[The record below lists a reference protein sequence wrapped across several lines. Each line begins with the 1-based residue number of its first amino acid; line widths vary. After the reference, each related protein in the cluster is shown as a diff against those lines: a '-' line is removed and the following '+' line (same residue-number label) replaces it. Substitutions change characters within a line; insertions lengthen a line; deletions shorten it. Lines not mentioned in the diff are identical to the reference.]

1 MLAMEP
7 RPPLTMNYEI
17 DLEIAARYP
26 HSADH
31 ARYLLRLQPQQLAGL
46 QHVESAR
53 LTVEP
58 EPDEHQEFVDFFGNP
73 VVEIAYA
80 EAQAHVQFR
89 LQARVQHQVLALPQ
103 DRSASL
109 SSLPAELA
117 AIRSL
122 QGDSPLHFLG
132 ASERVGLDAD
142 FHDYAKAQCKASAST
157 RVIGETIGLALHRDM
172 RFDPD
177 ATTVDTPALEALH
190 ARHGVCQDFSH
201 IMIACLRTLG
211 IPAGYVSGFLRTDPP
226 PGKPRLEGADAMHAW
241 VQFWCGT
248 EMGWVE
254 YDPTNAMFAGA
265 DHVLIARG
273 RDYSDVSPIKGA
285 LRSSGEQASEQR
297 VTVKPL

>member
-1 MLAMEP
+1 M
-7 RPPLTMNYEI
+7 TMRYEI
-17 DLEIAARYP
+17 DLEIANSYP
-26 HSADH
+26 NSADH
-31 ARYLLRLQPQQLAGL
+31 ARYLLRLQPQQVAGL

-53 LTVEP
+53 LVVEP
-58 EPDEHQEFVDFFGNP
+58 EPDERSEFVDFFGNP

-80 EAQAHVQFR
+80 EAQARVHFH
-89 LQARVQHQVLALPQ
+89 LQARVQHEILALAP

-109 SSLPAELA
+109 SSLPADLA
-117 AIRSL
+117 AVHSL
-122 QGDSPLHFLG
+122 QGDSPLHYLG
-132 ASERVGLDAD
+132 ASERVSLNAD
-142 FHDYAKAQCKASAST
+142 FHDYAKRLGDMTAST
-157 RVIGETIGLALHRDM
+157 RGIGETIGLALHRDM

-177 ATTVDTPALEALH
+177 ATTVDTPALEAFH

-211 IPAGYVSGFLRTDPP
+211 IPAGYVSGFLRTNPP

-241 VQFWCGT
+241 VQFWCGSD
-248 EMGWVE
+248 MGWVE
-254 YDPTNAMFAGA
+254 YDPTNAMYAGA

-285 LRSSGEQASEQR
+285 LRSSGDQVSEQR